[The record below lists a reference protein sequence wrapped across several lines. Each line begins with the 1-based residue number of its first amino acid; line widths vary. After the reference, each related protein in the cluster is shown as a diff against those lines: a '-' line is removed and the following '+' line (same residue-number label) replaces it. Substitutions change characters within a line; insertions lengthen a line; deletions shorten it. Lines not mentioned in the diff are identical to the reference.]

1 MTRSKVLD
9 EQRKRIGQAC
19 KGCQTRKQK
28 CDGQLP
34 CSGCEKRGHLCT
46 YDPLRKRKSV
56 TRMPKQDGGILPSS
70 KGLSS
75 PFSLQKAKLESGNS
89 PPLRSPLGGN
99 FLHHGSYE
107 SPSAMSEWSN
117 APDVPLDRCESSA
130 AATRVSSQSSVYICG
145 SSSASFI
152 AEVKKLVLPL
162 SGPCIFTQSHDNLTK
177 LGSNARPQ
185 MLPKAVA
192 LPDRVMAE
200 HLVKLAGQYSNHLVE
215 LLDESTIKELLQTCY
230 SKPHEQEPGS
240 LCLLYLLFAA
250 GSVILEAQKNTDYS
264 HPVPC
269 SVETAVKSEEYFEFA
284 EATLMRFGGYE
295 NYEVWMIQAWALMT
309 VYSLAASKLNAADV
323 YIGLAVRAADVLGI
337 NHPPGA
343 TSRAPAD
350 GKANALHAKLWKCLY
365 VLDSVVAALLGR
377 QPHTLKEDKT
387 KPTVPADCSPSSPV
401 GRDGC
406 LEFNVASAKTIR
418 KALKLVYN
426 QRHFPAE
433 KASSMLQQAQLYAP
447 PNLAYLGNQDGV
459 DHLATQHAVLFRH
472 YTAMVLSRPF
482 LIQELSQ
489 LSKMKYLERSDTTWK
504 YLSETCIVIAHQAV
518 ERTSEALDQCRH
530 FQNDYMWRPC
540 LFTALLVI
548 LTNRIFDF
556 FEYPNSEA
564 IIARAF
570 EILDIRSARN
580 PTEESELSS
589 LHALRR
595 LVEDRKRRSLPMG
608 RPAYLDMAPPYAG
621 YDVHG
626 DNRTS
631 PIFPLH
637 DFAAACADSTYC
649 DSDGCRYSVQ
659 SMPSPDYMESV
670 AASAGVTPLTTTT
683 ATAWSSGPIPSIN
696 LPRCGSD
703 AGCYS
708 FAVQQDGYDG
718 DAMQV
723 TQDYTA
729 YTGQQLYLS

>member
-28 CDGQLP
+28 CDGQMP
-34 CSGCEKRGHLCT
+34 CSGCEKRGHMCT

-56 TRMPKQDGGILPSS
+56 TRIPKQDGILPSS

-75 PFSLQKAKLESGNS
+75 PFSLQSVQLESGNS
-89 PPLRSPLGGN
+89 PPLRSPLAGN
-99 FLHHGSYE
+99 FLHHASYE
-107 SPSAMSEWSN
+107 SPSATSEWSN
-117 APDVPLDRCESSA
+117 APNVPLDRCESSA
-130 AATRVSSQSSVYICG
+130 ATRVSSQTSLHICG

-162 SGPCIFTQSHDNLTK
+162 SGPCHFTQSHDNLTK

-185 MLPKAVA
+185 MLPKAVD
-192 LPDRVMAE
+192 LPDRAMAD
-200 HLVKLAGQYSNHLVE
+200 HLVKLARQYSNHLVE
-215 LLDESTIKELLQTCY
+215 LVDESTIKELLQTCY
-230 SKPHEQEPGS
+230 SKPLQHEPGS

-250 GSVILEAQKNTDYS
+250 GSVILEAQKKLDYS
-264 HPVPC
+264 DPDPC
-269 SVETAVKSEEYFEFA
+269 SVDATVKSEEYFEFA
-284 EATLMRFGGYE
+284 EATLMRFGGYDK
-295 NYEVWMIQAWALMT
+295 YEVWMIQAWALMT
-309 VYSLAASKLNAADV
+309 AYSLAASKWNAADV

-343 TSRAPAD
+343 TSRAPTDA
-350 GKANALHAKLWKCLY
+350 KANALHAKLWKCLY
-365 VLDSVVAALLGR
+365 VLDSLVAALLGR

-418 KALKLVYN
+418 KTIKLVYN

-447 PNLAYLGNQDGV
+447 PNLAYLGDQDGV
-459 DHLATQHAVLFRH
+459 HHLATQHAVLFRH
-472 YTAMVLSRPF
+472 YTAMLLSRPF

-489 LSKMKYLERSDTTWK
+489 LSKMKYFERSDTTWK
-504 YLSETCIVIAHQAV
+504 YLSETCVVIAHQAV
-518 ERTSEALDQCRH
+518 ERISEALNQCRH

-548 LTNRIFDF
+548 LTNRFFDF
-556 FEYPNSEA
+556 CEYPNSEA

-570 EILDIRSARN
+570 EILGLWSARN
-580 PTEESELSS
+580 PTEDSELGS
-589 LHALRR
+589 LRSLRR

-608 RPAYLDMAPPYAG
+608 RPAYLDMAPYAG

-626 DNRTS
+626 ENRTS

-649 DSDGCRYSVQ
+649 DSDGRRYSVQ

-670 AASAGVTPLTTTT
+670 AAASAGVTPLATTP
-683 ATAWSSGPIPSIN
+683 WSGPIPSIN

>member
-28 CDGQLP
+28 CDGQMP
-34 CSGCEKRGHLCT
+34 CSGCEKRGHMCT

-56 TRMPKQDGGILPSS
+56 TRMPKQDGILPSS

-75 PFSLQKAKLESGNS
+75 PFSLQNVKLESGNS

-99 FLHHGSYE
+99 FLHHASYE
-107 SPSAMSEWSN
+107 SPSATSEWSN
-117 APDVPLDRCESSA
+117 APDVPLDRCESSAA

-162 SGPCIFTQSHDNLTK
+162 SGPCRFTQSHDNLAK

-200 HLVKLAGQYSNHLVE
+200 HLVKLAHQYSNHLVE

-230 SKPHEQEPGS
+230 SKPLEQEAGS

-250 GSVILEAQKNTDYS
+250 GSVILEAQKKLDYS
-264 HPVPC
+264 DRDPC
-269 SVETAVKSEEYFEFA
+269 SLDTTVKSEEYFEFV
-284 EATLMRFGGYE
+284 EATMRFGSYDK
-295 NYEVWMIQAWALMT
+295 YEVWMIQAWALMT
-309 VYSLAASKLNAADV
+309 AYSLAASKWNAADG
-323 YIGLAVRAADVLGI
+323 YIGMAVRAADVLGI

-343 TSRAPAD
+343 TSRAPTD
-350 GKANALHAKLWKCLY
+350 GKANALHTKLWKCLY
-365 VLDSVVAALLGR
+365 VLDSLVAALLGR
-377 QPHTLKEDKT
+377 QPQTLKEDKT

-418 KALKLVYN
+418 KTIKLVYN

-447 PNLAYLGNQDGV
+447 PNLAYLGDQDGV

-472 YTAMVLSRPF
+472 YTAMLLSRPF

-489 LSKMKYLERSDTTWK
+489 LSKMKYFERSDTTWK
-504 YLSETCIVIAHQAV
+504 YLSETCVVVAHQAV
-518 ERTSEALDQCRH
+518 ERISEALNQCRH

-548 LTNRIFDF
+548 LTNRFFDF
-556 FEYPNSEA
+556 CEYPNSEA

-570 EILDIRSARN
+570 EILGLWSARN
-580 PTEESELSS
+580 PTEDSELGS
-589 LHALRR
+589 LRSLRR
-595 LVEDRKRRSLPMG
+595 LVEERKRRSLPMG
-608 RPAYLDMAPPYAG
+608 RPAYLDMAPYAG

-626 DNRTS
+626 ENRTS

-649 DSDGCRYSVQ
+649 DSDGRRYSVQ

-670 AASAGVTPLTTTT
+670 AASAGVTPLTTTP
-683 ATAWSSGPIPSIN
+683 WSGPIPSIS